1 MTPAAISLIPLPT
14 HYNLPPAR
22 VKELVEA
29 RGLDKSGA
37 AVARPFYARHYNF
50 HQDLTI
56 EQMYADCL
64 HHLYTVDRRRDPY
77 SLAAIN
83 TYLFLKEEEINKL
96 TTAMECVRY
105 GLSPG
110 ETAAYVGG
118 KTQ

>member
-1 MTPAAISLIPLPT
+1 MKPADIYLMLIPT
-14 HYNLPPAR
+14 HYKLSTDL
-22 VKELVEA
+22 VKELGEA
-29 RGLDKSGA
+29 PGLAEFEA
-37 AVARPFYARHYNF
+37 AVARTEAARHDHL

-83 TYLFLKEEEINKL
+83 TYLCLKEEEINKL

-110 ETAAYVGG
+110 ET
-118 KTQ
+118 

>member
-1 MTPAAISLIPLPT
+1 M
-14 HYNLPPAR
+14 
-22 VKELVEA
+22 EA
-29 RGLDKSGA
+29 PGLEEFEA
-37 AVARPFYARHYNF
+37 AVAKTSSARHYNF
-50 HQDLTI
+50 HQKLTI

-64 HHLYTVDRRRDPY
+64 HYLYTVDRRRDPY
-77 SLAAIN
+77 SVAAIN

-110 ETAAYVGG
+110 ETLAYVGG

>member
-1 MTPAAISLIPLPT
+1 MKAA
-14 HYNLPPAR
+14 
-22 VKELVEA
+22 
-29 RGLDKSGA
+29 GLTDF
-37 AVARPFYARHYNF
+37 RPMAKQTALLRHYNF
-50 HQDLTI
+50 HQSLTI

-77 SLAAIN
+77 SVAAIN

-110 ETAAYVGG
+110 VTLAYVGG